1 MTMMSKLSTELVE
14 EILSRVPMTSMRSV
28 RCTCRNWNT
37 ICKNITFTNKHL
49 AQRTA
54 AAASTSKGE
63 ILTVVMMNCSLHLMR
78 VKLQRGLD
86 PTVNT
91 TGKLISVDDSYQVVV
106 SRVCHCDG
114 LLLCTTEAYSWL
126 ALWNPFTG
134 QTHRICVEPVSVRH
148 RKLWYSHALGYEE
161 VGKSC
166 HRVYKILRFAGLVH
180 EIYAL
185 NSGSWRVLDV
195 SPDWYIDYDNH
206 GVSLKGNTYWYAR
219 AAGVGFLLCFDFTR
233 ERFGPRL
240 PLPFESFSD
249 DAVIMSSV
257 GEGEDKLAVLFQ
269 HRETFEME
277 VWVTTKVEP
286 NAVSWSMF
294 SAVDMAPLSGFRFST
309 GGSFVIDEE
318 NAAVVVF
325 DEDKNVEKPTRNTA
339 YIVGFGESS
348 YFGEVDLGKITTGK
362 EGFPHA
368 CSYVPSSVQIKPN
381 FMRTNG
387 ID

>member
-1 MTMMSKLSTELVE
+1 MKVEDTMTMMSKLSTELLE

-37 ICKNITFTNKHL
+37 VCKDLTFTNKHL
-49 AQRTA
+49 AQTT
-54 AAASTSKGE
+54 AASTSKGE

-78 VKLQRGLD
+78 VNLQRGLD
-86 PTVNT
+86 PTVIT
-91 TGKLISVDDSYQVVV
+91 TGKLISFDDSYQVVV

-126 ALWNPFTG
+126 AVWNPLTG
-134 QTHRICVEPVSVRH
+134 QTRWIGVEPISVHH

-161 VGKSC
+161 GKSC
-166 HRVYKILRFAGLVH
+166 SRVYKILRFAGYVH

-185 NSGSWRVLDV
+185 SSDSWRVLDV

-206 GVSLKGNTYWYAR
+206 GVSLKGNTYWYAKG
-219 AAGVGFLLCFDFTR
+219 AGGVGFLLCFDFTG

-249 DAVIMSSV
+249 DAVILFCV
-257 GEGEDKLAVLFQ
+257 GEEQLAVLFQ

-277 VWVTTKVEP
+277 VWVATKVEP
-286 NAVSWSMF
+286 NEVSWSMF
-294 SAVDMAPLSGFRFST
+294 FAVDMGPLTGFRFST

-348 YFGEVDLGKITTGK
+348 YFREVDLGKITTGK

-368 CSYVPSSVQIKPN
+368 CSYVPSSVQINQPS
-381 FMRTNG
+381 
-387 ID
+387 